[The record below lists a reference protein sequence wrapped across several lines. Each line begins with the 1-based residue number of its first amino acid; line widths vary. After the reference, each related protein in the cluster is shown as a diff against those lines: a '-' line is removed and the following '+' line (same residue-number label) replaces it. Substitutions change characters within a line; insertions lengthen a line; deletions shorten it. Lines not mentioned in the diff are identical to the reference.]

1 VCKETVL
8 IARFVAVVDAMIMP
22 GMLRSASLKL
32 WKNWNWWLPRKLHGL
47 PRLSLEGEPAMA
59 EA

>member
-22 GMLRSASLKL
+22 GMLRSAPEALED
-32 WKNWNWWLPRKLHGL
+32 WNWWLPRKLHGL